1 LKSLFLYVLV
11 VKYFQVVTIFIF
23 VISIFQQHQG
33 VELLNTNE
41 KVVNIVAALE
51 EKFGI
56 PQRKTNHD
64 PLSNLILTVLSQNTN
79 DKNRDQA
86 YKRLKERFPTW
97 EQVMQADG
105 KEIEDAIRPGGLA
118 HQKSERIQNILKW
131 IHQEYGSLN
140 LDSLCMMNP
149 EEAIEKFCQLK
160 GIGVKTISVV
170 LMFSCGVDIFP
181 VDTHVHRIC
190 RLLGLVPQNTSAEKT
205 FWLMQPF
212 IPKGKSFS
220 LHMNFLKLGRTIC
233 LARKP
238 RCEQCPINQY
248 CDYYRSVR
256 PSE

>member
-1 LKSLFLYVLV
+1 
-11 VKYFQVVTIFIF
+11 
-23 VISIFQQHQG
+23 
-33 VELLNTNE
+33 LLNTNE
-41 KVVNIVAALE
+41 KIARIVVALE
-51 EKFGI
+51 DKFGI
-56 PQRKTNHD
+56 PQRKSNHD

-86 YKRLKERFPTW
+86 YQRLKERFPTW
-97 EQVMQADG
+97 EGIMKADV
-105 KEIEDAIRPGGLA
+105 KKIEEAIRPGGLA
-118 HQKSERIQNILKW
+118 KQKSERIQSILKW
-131 IHQEYGSLN
+131 IHQEYGNLN
-140 LDSLCMMNP
+140 LNALCNMIP

-190 RLLGLVPQNTSAEKT
+190 RLLGLVPNNASAEKT

-212 IPKGKSFS
+212 VPEGKSFS

-238 RCEQCPINQY
+238 RCKQCPINQY
-248 CDYYRSVR
+248 CDYYRSVQE
-256 PSE
+256 SEL